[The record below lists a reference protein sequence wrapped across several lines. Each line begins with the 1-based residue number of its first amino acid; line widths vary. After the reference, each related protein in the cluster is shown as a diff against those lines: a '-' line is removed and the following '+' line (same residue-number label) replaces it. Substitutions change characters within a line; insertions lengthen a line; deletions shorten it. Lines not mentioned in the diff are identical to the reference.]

1 MRTTST
7 KSRARLIKLISNRA
21 LIVLVAA
28 LLGLLMTFKVTQQV
42 QNREYLSRALTL
54 AQSISL
60 MPDVISLVENG
71 DPDRKLP
78 GLALAIAARTHSS
91 YIVITDRDGVRLSHP
106 NPSLIGQRV
115 DDAQEALAGHSTTT
129 FNKGSLGLSA
139 NGRTPIFDTA
149 HNVVGIVSAGYLT
162 TTFASEVKHLQNS
175 FIFLGFGIIFLG
187 FVLAEILSRRLR
199 NRRIEGELLEVTS
212 KYQEREAMLHAIKEG
227 VITLS
232 PDKKILLINDEAMRL
247 LDLGNHV
254 VGQYVDQVLPQGRLL
269 SLIQGGKSQADDEN
283 VLNEKFSLRIN
294 TRPVKHL
301 GRNIGHVVTL
311 RDRTEHI
318 GLMRELDS
326 VTNLTNALRAQQHE
340 YANRIHTISGLIE
353 LGRFDDAREYLGE
366 ISGMDADLA
375 EKLTDKISNPT
386 VTALLLAKVAIAREK
401 GVVLEI
407 KPQSSLND
415 VALDHNSQIT
425 VIGNLIDNA
434 LDAVAGTTDARVT
447 VTIAASHSE
456 SKIITVRDNGP
467 GLPLPRPEI
476 VFEDGFS
483 TKSGAGSNHRG
494 LGLAIVARLVRQSGG
509 SIHCYTNHGAVF
521 VVEIP
526 IAT

>member
-1 MRTTST
+1 MRTSSRQ
-7 KSRARLIKLISNRA
+7 SRAQIIRLISNRA

-60 MPDVISLVENG
+60 MPDVVSLVENG
-71 DPDRKLP
+71 DPDHKLP
-78 GLALAIAARTHSS
+78 ALAIAIADRTHAS
-91 YIVITDRDGVRLSHP
+91 YIVITDKDGTRLSHP
-106 NPSLIGQRV
+106 NPLLIGQRV
-115 DDAQEALAGHSTTT
+115 VDAQEALAGHSTTT
-129 FNKGSLGLSA
+129 FNQGSLGLSA
-139 NGRTPIFDTA
+139 NGRTPIFDSA
-149 HNVVGIVSAGYLT
+149 HKVVGIVSAGYLT
-162 TTFASEVKHLQNS
+162 TTFAGEVKHLQNS

-187 FVLAEILSRRLR
+187 FILAEILSRTLR
-199 NRRIEGELLEVTS
+199 NRRMESELLDVTS

-232 PDKKILLINDEAMRL
+232 PDRKILLINDEAMRL
-247 LDLGNHV
+247 LDLSSQV
-254 VGQYVDQVLPQGRLL
+254 VGQYIDHVLPEGRLL
-269 SLIQGGKSQADDEN
+269 SLIQGDMSQEDDEI

-301 GRNIGHVVTL
+301 GRQIGHVVTL

-353 LGRFDDAREYLGE
+353 LGRYDDAKEYLGE

-375 EKLTDKISNPT
+375 EKLTDKISNQT

-401 GVVLEI
+401 GVILAI
-407 KPQSSLND
+407 DPQSSLD
-415 VALDHNSQIT
+415 DLALDHNAQIT
-425 VIGNLIDNA
+425 VVGNLIDNA
-434 LDAVAGTTDARVT
+434 LDAVAGMKDGRVT
-447 VTIAASHSE
+447 LTIVASHSNT
-456 SKIITVRDNGP
+456 KIITVRDNGP
-467 GLPLPRPEI
+467 GLPAPRPEI
-476 VFEDGFS
+476 VLEDGYS
-483 TKSGAGSNHRG
+483 TKRGVGSAHRG
-494 LGLAIVARLVRQSGG
+494 LGLAIVARLVRQCGG
-509 SIHCYTNHGAVF
+509 SINCYTNHGAVF

-526 IAT
+526 VQK